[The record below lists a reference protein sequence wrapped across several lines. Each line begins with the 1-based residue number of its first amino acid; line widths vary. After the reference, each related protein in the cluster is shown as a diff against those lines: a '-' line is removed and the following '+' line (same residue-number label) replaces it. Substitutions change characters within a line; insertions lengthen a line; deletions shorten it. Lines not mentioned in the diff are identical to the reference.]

1 MNKRIYWIVS
11 AIIIKLTFS
20 IIFITIHQHGHS
32 INKFYGRFGGDS
44 SEYIGSIENFI
55 KQGHYI
61 TNPQDIR
68 TSTRRMPGYGA
79 VYYFPRLL
87 FTQANA
93 LNILIILQI
102 LLSAVSV
109 YYLALTAYLIFQK
122 KTIFYITFFL
132 YVFSTFVSIFDDT
145 VLTESFS
152 TSSLIFAFYFLIKT
166 LNTNSKKPLFFSGL
180 FLSWCVFMKPY
191 FILFFPLFVI
201 VLLSN
206 YFFKQPKQLLR
217 LTFINLIIFIS
228 SFSILESLWIFRNY
242 KIYHYFVPLAYVD
255 TSLETTVSKLAPFAL
270 IIGSRGSLYNFIQ
283 IIGGRWTQWNPKSEG
298 CWVEGFGHT
307 ADYWNPIYELPKNNP
322 FPNFIYTSKY
332 NFNSL
337 VNMRKIYLMAHDI
350 NLSIPEREKY
360 EKMVT
365 SILKD
370 YTNSFIK
377 EHPFHYYVTARLRHI
392 YLFLFHSGTYNLLPV
407 SFNKMTFTEKIIK
420 IIFSLLYLFIII
432 GGLLGIILILFKKC
446 NILTVSLCIMPLY
459 FIVLFAMILRN
470 PTYRFF
476 VPAYPF
482 MVVLSSHILS
492 RLYWKE

>member
-166 LNTNSKKPLFFSGL
+166 LNTNSKSRFS
-180 FLSWCVFMKPY
+180 SQAY
-191 FILFFPLFVI
+191 F
-201 VLLSN
+201 
-206 YFFKQPKQLLR
+206 
-217 LTFINLIIFIS
+217 
-228 SFSILESLWIFRNY
+228 
-242 KIYHYFVPLAYVD
+242 
-255 TSLETTVSKLAPFAL
+255 
-270 IIGSRGSLYNFIQ
+270 
-283 IIGGRWTQWNPKSEG
+283 
-298 CWVEGFGHT
+298 
-307 ADYWNPIYELPKNNP
+307 
-322 FPNFIYTSKY
+322 
-332 NFNSL
+332 
-337 VNMRKIYLMAHDI
+337 
-350 NLSIPEREKY
+350 
-360 EKMVT
+360 
-365 SILKD
+365 
-370 YTNSFIK
+370 
-377 EHPFHYYVTARLRHI
+377 
-392 YLFLFHSGTYNLLPV
+392 
-407 SFNKMTFTEKIIK
+407 
-420 IIFSLLYLFIII
+420 
-432 GGLLGIILILFKKC
+432 
-446 NILTVSLCIMPLY
+446 
-459 FIVLFAMILRN
+459 
-470 PTYRFF
+470 
-476 VPAYPF
+476 
-482 MVVLSSHILS
+482 
-492 RLYWKE
+492 